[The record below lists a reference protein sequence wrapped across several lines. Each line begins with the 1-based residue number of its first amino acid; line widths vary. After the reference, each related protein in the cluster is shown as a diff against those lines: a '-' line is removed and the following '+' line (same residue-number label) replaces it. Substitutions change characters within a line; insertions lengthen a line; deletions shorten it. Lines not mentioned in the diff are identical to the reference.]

1 MSAGEMSGPG
11 PTGWFKPLT
20 AGMIA
25 TAVMLAAYFGVLTSI
40 SGWSFTATEFARY
53 WYYILPLVA
62 GFGLQ
67 IGLYAALKQQLA
79 QHHAGGKMVAASG
92 TTSTAAMLSCCTHYL
107 TNILPVIGATGAV
120 TLVAH
125 YQVELFWLGLAFNA
139 AGILYIGNRLI
150 RAARHS

>member
-25 TAVMLAAYFGVLTSI
+25 TAVMLALYFGVLTLL